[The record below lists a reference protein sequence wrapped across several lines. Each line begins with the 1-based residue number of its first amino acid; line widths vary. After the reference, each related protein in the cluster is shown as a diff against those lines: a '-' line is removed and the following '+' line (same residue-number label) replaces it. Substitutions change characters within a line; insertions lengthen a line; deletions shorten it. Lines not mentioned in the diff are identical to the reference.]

1 MDSRLTFRP
10 RQLHVITY
18 EGTLERME
26 SGFVDW
32 PSNRVGEIRDGSARM
47 RGNPIPSFLESTGK
61 KSFSWEFK

>member
-10 RQLHVITY
+10 RQLHVITS

-32 PSNRVGEIRDGSARM
+32 PSNRVGVSRDGNVRV
-47 RGNPIPSFLESTGK
+47 RGNPSSILQ
-61 KSFSWEFK
+61 

>member
-26 SGFVDW
+26 SDFVDW
-32 PSNRVGEIRDGSARM
+32 SSNRVGVSRDGNVR
-47 RGNPIPSFLESTGK
+47 
-61 KSFSWEFK
+61 

>member
-10 RQLHVITY
+10 RQLSVITS

-32 PSNRVGEIRDGSARM
+32 PSNRVGVSRDGNVRV
-47 RGNPIPSFLESTGK
+47 RGNPNSILQ
-61 KSFSWEFK
+61 

>member
-10 RQLHVITY
+10 RQLSVITS

-32 PSNRVGEIRDGSARM
+32 PSNRVGVSRDGNVRV
-47 RGNPIPSFLESTGK
+47 RGNSNSILQ
-61 KSFSWEFK
+61 